1 MSHDLVIRGGVIVDG
16 TGNEPFEGDI
26 AIDGSSITAIGMV
39 EEGESKKF
47 TRAET
52 PSPRD
57 SSTYI
62 PISMRKSGGTRT

>member
-39 EEGESKKF
+39 EEGGVEEIHAGGN
-47 TRAET
+47 TIT
-52 PSPRD
+52 P
-57 SSTYI
+57 STYI